1 MRDFKSMKNIGIT
14 IVLTISL
21 FATSFP
27 QTVPDED
34 GQVVKVSTDLIQ
46 LDVSVTDKNGK
57 VVSGLSQDDFE
68 LFENGERQVIS
79 NFGFV
84 SRTAGGASSG
94 SASPRAGSPA
104 AFSKKPLTASAV
116 RRTIAVVVDDLNL
129 SFGSIHLARKSL
141 RKFVDEQMEPDDLV
155 AIIRTRGG
163 VGALQQFTSDK
174 RILHSAIDRLRW
186 NPSAGF
192 DSLSSVSQRDS
203 DITERFT
210 RESDNVA
217 GGKSKTQTVVLVGE
231 SAHDKKSA
239 DGAKNTSSQE
249 SGIYVQSSLGAIKYV
264 VSGMGKLPGRKAM
277 MLFSD
282 GIDIGND
289 SVKSRASSIYGYL
302 QDIADLANRSSV
314 VVYTF
319 DTKGMRSMSITASD
333 NTYEIID
340 GHRGQKETARLND
353 FRDSQDG
360 LVYFAD
366 RTGGRAFLNSDNL
379 NWGIERA
386 MEEQAGYYLLAYVP
400 DSDNFD
406 AAKRRFG
413 KLDIK
418 VKRPG
423 LRVSY
428 RSGFFTGGGEQ
439 AAPSNI
445 TSSRNLANVLVS
457 PFTQN
462 DIALNIGALYAD
474 DKTDGPYVRSF
485 LHIDARNLKFHDDPS
500 GWKVATFDILAAA
513 FGDNGVPADSKE
525 STYTIKTKGATYE
538 AMLERGFVYVLPV
551 PLKKPGLYQFR
562 VAVRDT
568 DTGAIGS
575 AYQILEVPDISKR
588 GMVLSSLAVENVSND
603 TWQKISSGKVG
614 TRPGQVQIPSTL
626 LYDTVLRRF
635 KAGSVLRYG
644 YEVYDEAGTTQ
655 IETRATI
662 HRDNAVVMNGSTN
675 RVDVSNQKDPRR
687 IKLSGAITLAGT
699 LEPGDYVLQI
709 AVFDR
714 AKNLSATQVLPFE
727 IVQ

>member
-1 MRDFKSMKNIGIT
+1 MRNFNSMKNIGIT

-21 FATSFP
+21 FAMSFP
-27 QTVPDED
+27 QTTPDED
-34 GQVVKVSTDLIQ
+34 GKVVKVSTDLIQ

-57 VVSGLSQDDFE
+57 VVPGLSQDDFE

-84 SRTAGGASSG
+84 SRTAGGANLGAAAARSG
-94 SASPRAGSPA
+94 SNATI
-104 AFSKKPLTASAV
+104 SKKPLTAATV

-174 RILHSAIDRLRW
+174 RILHAAIDRLRW

-192 DSLSSVSQRDS
+192 DSLSSVGQRDS
-203 DITERFT
+203 DISERFT

-217 GGKSKTQTVVLVGE
+217 GGKSKTQTTVLVGE

-239 DGAKNTSSQE
+239 DGAKNASSQE

-289 SVKSRASSIYGYL
+289 SGKSRASSIYGYL

-319 DTKGMRSMSITASD
+319 DTKGMRSMSIAASD

-353 FRDSQDG
+353 FKDSQDG

-386 MEEQAGYYLLAYVP
+386 MDEQAGYYLLAYVP
-400 DSDNFD
+400 DADNFD
-406 AAKRRFG
+406 AAKRRFS
-413 KLDIK
+413 KLEIK

-423 LRVSY
+423 LKVSY
-428 RSGFFTGGGEQ
+428 RSGFFTGGEQ
-439 AAPSNI
+439 SAPSNVE
-445 TSSRNLANVLVS
+445 SSRTLANVLVS

-462 DIALNIGALYAD
+462 DIALNIAALYAD
-474 DKTDGPYVRSF
+474 DKNDGPYVRSF
-485 LHIDARNLKFHDDPS
+485 LHIDARNLKFHDDS
-500 GWKVATFDILAAA
+500 AGWKVATFDILAAA

-575 AYQILEVPDISKR
+575 AYQILEVPDVSKR
-588 GMVLSSLAVENVSND
+588 GLVLSSLAVENVSNE
-603 TWQKISSGKVG
+603 TWRNISSGKVG

-635 KAGSVLRYG
+635 KPGSVLRYG
-644 YEVYDEAGTTQ
+644 YEVYDESGTRE

-662 HRDNAVVMNGSTN
+662 HRDNTVVLNGSTN
-675 RVDVSNQKDPRR
+675 RIDVSNQKDPRR
-687 IKLSGAITLAGT
+687 IKLSGAITLAPS

-709 AVFDR
+709 TVFDR
-714 AKNLSATQVLPFE
+714 AKNRSAMQVLPFE